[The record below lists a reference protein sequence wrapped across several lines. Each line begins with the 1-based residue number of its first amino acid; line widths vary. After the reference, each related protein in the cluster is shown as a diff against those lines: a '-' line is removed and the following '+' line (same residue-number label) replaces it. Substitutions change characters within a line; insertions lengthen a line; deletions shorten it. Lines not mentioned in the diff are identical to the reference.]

1 MVLGENLGVA
11 CLFLVFL
18 EENLYGEGVAFI
30 LISCRSLEFWAKF

>member
-1 MVLGENLGVA
+1 VLSENLRVA

-30 LISCRSLEFWAKF
+30 LISCRDLEFWAKF